1 MRPIFHGGSHTNVT
15 STSSTPGTHWV
26 EIMLDKD
33 LKLRFPLRVGQVKQR
48 PVPPDGY
55 PGFAEG

>member
-1 MRPIFHGGSHTNVT
+1 
-15 STSSTPGTHWV
+15 
-26 EIMLDKD
+26 MLDKD